1 MSDREFGYT
10 CRLRL
15 SGELDVAVVPEVRAQ
30 LVDAAGDIELDC
42 GGLTFIDASGV
53 NLFVEL
59 DLACQSRGATLTLL
73 DPPTCVTRLLDLSG
87 LAAILHVRHEGSVA

>member
-1 MSDREFGYT
+1 MLDNESGHT
-10 CRLRL
+10 CRLQL
-15 SGELDVAVVPEVRAQ
+15 SGELDVALVPGVRAQ
-30 LVDAAGDIELDC
+30 LVDADGDIELDC

-59 DLACQSRGATLTLL
+59 DHACQSRGATLTIV

-87 LAAILHVRHEGSVA
+87 LAAILHVRHESSVA

>member
-1 MSDREFGYT
+1 MLSRESGDA
-10 CRLRL
+10 CRLQL
-15 SGELDVAVVPEVRAQ
+15 SGELDVAVVPQVRAQ
-30 LVDAAGDIELDC
+30 LVDADGDIELDC

-59 DLACQSRGATLTLL
+59 DHACDSRGATLTLV

-87 LAAILHVRHEGSVA
+87 LAAILHVRRESTVG

>member
-1 MSDREFGYT
+1 MSDRESADTG
-10 CRLRL
+10 RLQL

-30 LVDAAGDIELDC
+30 LVHADGDIELDC

-59 DLACQSRGATLTLL
+59 DHACQRRGATLTLI
-73 DPPTCVTRLLDLSG
+73 DPPPCVTRLLDLCE